1 MMLDDYGTL
10 SISRASFAHNVT
22 FYRNLLPPKA
32 EISAVVKANAYGHGL
47 PQMIEL
53 LVQNNIRWCS
63 VFSVHEAVEVLQKD
77 RSMNVHVLCPLS
89 FQAGAFSM
97 DIPGIWRQILTLD
110 AEKRIY
116 LTIQSVRDAEQLNSL
131 AQTMGREMRV
141 HVQTDVGLT
150 RQGCTADLL
159 PALLH
164 AVSSL
169 PHIKLSGVFAHFSHG
184 EIPNSDVTARQYDLF
199 NKLSG
204 PLRSQGIMAH
214 IHNSGGTHRTLP
226 VDVDL
231 VRLGIGLYGL
241 QPSLDYPNNALQ
253 PVAELTAP
261 VLAIHTR
268 PAGTGVGYGH
278 QFITARL
285 SRLAII
291 PVGYGDGYRR
301 ELGGRAVVEI
311 AQHPFPVV
319 GRVSMD
325 QIVVDVTDGRVHE
338 GDTATLISS
347 NPRSHIS
354 MDHLAR
360 ICRTI
365 GYEMATG
372 LGARLM
378 RQLT

>member
-1 MMLDDYGTL
+1 MILDDCGTL

-22 FYRNLLPPKA
+22 FYRKLLPPKA

-63 VFSVHEAVEVLQKD
+63 VFSIHEAVEVLEQAP
-77 RSMNVHVLCPLS
+77 SLNVHVLCPVS
-89 FQAGAFSM
+89 FQAGASSAE
-97 DIPGIWRQILTLD
+97 IPGIWRQILTLD
-110 AEKRIY
+110 AEKRLY

-131 AQTMGREMRV
+131 AQTMGREVRV
-141 HVQTDVGLT
+141 HVQIDVGLT
-150 RQGCTADLL
+150 RQGCTVDLL
-159 PALLH
+159 PTLLR

-169 PHIKLSGVFAHFSHG
+169 PRIKLSGVFAHFSHG
-184 EIPNSDVTARQYDLF
+184 EIPDSDVTVRQYDIF
-199 NKLSG
+199 NTLSS

-214 IHNSGGTHRTLP
+214 IHNSGGTLRTLP

-241 QPSLDYPNNALQ
+241 QPSIEYPNDALQ
-253 PVAELTAP
+253 PIAELTAP
-261 VLAIHTR
+261 VLALHVR
-268 PAGTGVGYGH
+268 PVGTGVGYGH
-278 QFITARL
+278 EFVTGRP

-301 ELGGRAVVEI
+301 ELGGRSAVEI
-311 AQHPFPVV
+311 GRHQYPVV

-347 NPRSHIS
+347 NPRSNIS

-378 RQLT
+378 RQLS